1 MDMDVTKENFPIT
14 FTNTRQIVNRAGSL
28 SRLSEQTVV
37 NSSTIVGCNLLE
49 GSVMPYCVK
58 RLDFELERERSNR
71 ALWLTKS
78 NGSCWNRWRN
88 KKSLYENS
96 KLPKPTMFRYDW
108 LFIFFVTDNY
118 CSFFFFSRIS
128 LCDSSLLTI
137 PSGKTDAF
145 CLHVALCIWELF
157 KRL

>member
-1 MDMDVTKENFPIT
+1 M
-14 FTNTRQIVNRAGSL
+14 
-28 SRLSEQTVV
+28 SEQTVV

-49 GSVMPYCVK
+49 GSVMPYCEK

-78 NGSCWNRWRN
+78 NGSCWNGWRN

-96 KLPKPTMFRYDW
+96 KLPKLTMFRYDW

-118 CSFFFFSRIS
+118 CSFFFFHLFLYATEAFWRYLLVKPMLFASMWLFAFGNYSNVYSFNYYSWRIVFLRS
-128 LCDSSLLTI
+128 I
-137 PSGKTDAF
+137 YP
-145 CLHVALCIWELF
+145 
-157 KRL
+157 